1 MIEEKEMPLVSVV
14 VPCYNHEKYV
24 KETIESIINQT
35 YKNIELIVIDD
46 GSKDASVE
54 VIKEMIPACEKR
66 FTRFEFRNR
75 PNKGLCAT
83 LNEALEWCEGKYFSG
98 IASDDI
104 IRTYKTEEQV
114 KYLEK
119 NQDTIGVFG
128 AVKVLYK
135 NGYEKEIIKKRN
147 SYNFDDIFLHKHN
160 LPAPTSLL
168 RLENVK
174 SVGGYRENFIIED
187 WAMWLDLTE
196 NGKSLDYLNRVFAVY
211 RRHDGNLSGQ
221 FEKMYE
227 GRMQII
233 ELFKDKKNYKQAKS
247 RALLVQANE
256 VQTVNK
262 LKSIKFALNS
272 IRVYP
277 WILFSVAFVKYIIKM
292 FIKRKYKLN

>member
-1 MIEEKEMPLVSVV
+1 MENKNNLPLVSVV

-46 GSKDASVE
+46 GSKDNSVE
-54 VIKEMIPACEKR
+54 IIKEMIPACEKR

-75 PNKGLCAT
+75 PNKGLCST
-83 LNEALEWCEGKYFSG
+83 LNEALEWCEGEYFSA

-174 SVGGYRENFIIED
+174 SVGGYREDFIIED
-187 WAMWLDLTE
+187 WVMWLDLTKDG
-196 NGKSLDYLNRVFAVY
+196 GKLDYLDRVFASY

-221 FEKMYE
+221 FDKMFI
-227 GRMQII
+227 GRMQTV
-233 ELFKDKKNYKQAKS
+233 EAFKDRPNYKQAKAK
-247 RALLVQANE
+247 ALLSQAND
-256 VQTVNK
+256 VQTVDK
-262 LKSIKFALNS
+262 LKSLIYAKEAVITDIN
-272 IRVYP
+272 
-277 WILFSVAFVKYIIKM
+277 LFFTISFVKYIVRL
-292 FIKRKYKLN
+292 FIFRKAKLN

>member
-1 MIEEKEMPLVSVV
+1 MENKNNLPLVSVV

-46 GSKDASVE
+46 GSKDNSVE
-54 VIKEMIPACEKR
+54 IIKEMIPACEKR

-75 PNKGLCAT
+75 PNKGLCYT
-83 LNEALEWCEGKYFSG
+83 LNEALEWCEGEYFSA

-174 SVGGYRENFIIED
+174 SVGGYREDFIIED

-196 NGKSLDYLNRVFAVY
+196 NGGKLDYLNKVFASY

-247 RALLVQANE
+247 RALLVYAKDI
-256 VQTVNK
+256 QTIDKVKSLKIVVNAIK
-262 LKSIKFALNS
+262 L
-272 IRVYP
+272 YP
-277 WILFSVAFVKYIIKM
+277 LILFKITFIKYIVKM
-292 FIKRKYKLN
+292 FIKS

>member
-46 GSKDASVE
+46 GSKDNSVE
-54 VIKEMIPACEKR
+54 AIKKMIPACEKR

-104 IRTYKTEEQV
+104 LKPYKTLEQV
-114 KYLEK
+114 NFLEE
-119 NQDTIGVFG
+119 NPNSIGVFG
-128 AVKVLYK
+128 GVEVLYK
-135 NGYEKEIIKKRN
+135 DGLRKKIIKAKN
-147 SYNFDDIFLHKHN
+147 KYTFDDIFLHKHN

-174 SVGGYRENFIIED
+174 SVGGFREDFIIED
-187 WAMWLDLTE
+187 WSMWLDLTE
-196 NGKSLDYLNRVFAVY
+196 NGKSLDYINRVFAVY

-262 LKSIKFALNS
+262 LKSIKFALDS

-277 WILFSVAFVKYIIKM
+277 LILFSVPFVKYIIKM

>member
-1 MIEEKEMPLVSVV
+1 MEIKEMPLVSVV

-46 GSKDASVE
+46 GSKDNSVE
-54 VIKEMIPACEKR
+54 IIKEMIPACEKR

-83 LNEALEWCEGKYFSG
+83 LNEALEWCEGEYFSA

-104 IRTYKTEEQV
+104 LKPYKTLEQV
-114 KYLEK
+114 NFLEE
-119 NQDTIGVFG
+119 NPNSIGVFG
-128 AVKVLYK
+128 GVEVLYK
-135 NGYEKEIIKKRN
+135 DGLRKEIIKAKN
-147 SYNFDDIFLHKHN
+147 KYTFDDIFLHKHN
-160 LPAPTSLL
+160 LPAPTSML
-168 RLENVK
+168 RLKNVK
-174 SVGGYRENFIIED
+174 EVGGFREDFIIED
-187 WAMWLDLTE
+187 WSMWLDLTE
-196 NGKSLDYLNRVFAVY
+196 NGGKLDYLNKVFASY

-262 LKSIKFALNS
+262 LKSIKFALDS

-277 WILFSVAFVKYIIKM
+277 LILFSVPFLKYIIKM
-292 FIKRKYKLN
+292 FIKRKYRLN

>member
-1 MIEEKEMPLVSVV
+1 MENKNNLPLVSVV

-46 GSKDASVE
+46 GSKDNSVE
-54 VIKEMIPACEKR
+54 IIKEMIPACEKR

-174 SVGGYRENFIIED
+174 SVGGYREDFIIED

-196 NGKSLDYLNRVFAVY
+196 NGGKLDYLNKVFASY

-247 RALLVQANE
+247 RALLVYAKDI
-256 VQTVNK
+256 QTIDKVKSLKIVVNAIK
-262 LKSIKFALNS
+262 L
-272 IRVYP
+272 YP
-277 WILFSVAFVKYIIKM
+277 LILFKITFIKYIVKM
-292 FIKRKYKLN
+292 FIKS

>member
-1 MIEEKEMPLVSVV
+1 MENKNNLPLVSVV

-160 LPAPTSLL
+160 LPAPTSMI
-168 RLENVK
+168 RIENIK
-174 SVGGYRENFIIED
+174 KIGGFREDFIIED
-187 WAMWLDLTE
+187 WVMWLDLTKDG
-196 NGKSLDYLNRVFAVY
+196 GKLDYLDRVFASY

-221 FEKMYE
+221 FDKMFI
-227 GRMQII
+227 GRMQIV
-233 ELFKDKKNYKQAKS
+233 EAFKDRPNYKQAKAK
-247 RALLVQANE
+247 ALLSQAND
-256 VQTVNK
+256 VQTVDK
-262 LKSIKFALNS
+262 LKSLIYAKEAVITDIN
-272 IRVYP
+272 
-277 WILFSVAFVKYIIKM
+277 LFFTISFVKYIVKL
-292 FIKRKYKLN
+292 FIFRKAKLN